1 LDRTGLLIWHFLDK
15 RLSLRFALVSSK
27 ADKASSLMAQVLI
40 KEYGFK
46 ESGNFQ
52 NSKFFLRNEDA
63 LVFSGKDVLQMN
75 DLDFSPEA
83 YIFLSR
89 HASQS
94 GTPTITSHFPGN
106 VGEDTSHGGKARELA
121 WTYPSLQKCFMQSVW
136 KLKDEAWPYDIVVE
150 STHHGPTSLKRPVLF
165 VELGSTEKEWTDL
178 HGASVLCKALSA
190 TLDNFNKAKKIGI
203 GLGGS
208 HYSEKFTKLLVEGDT
223 ALAGFISKHNLPNV
237 REDTIDSLINKSC
250 EKITVAYLD
259 WKGLGQEKQRIIKI
273 LERENLN
280 VIKL

>member
-1 LDRTGLLIWHFLDK
+1 M
-15 RLSLRFALVSSK
+15 SSK
-27 ADKASSLMAQVLI
+27 ADKASSLMAQVLTE
-40 KEYGFK
+40 EYGFK
-46 ESGNFQ
+46 ESENFK
-52 NSKFFLRNEDA
+52 NSQIFVRNEDA
-63 LVFSGKDVLQMN
+63 LVFSGKDVLQID

-89 HASQS
+89 HFSQS

-106 VGEDTSHGGKARELA
+106 IGEDTSHGGRARELA

-136 KLKDEAWPYDIVVE
+136 KLKDEARPYDIVIE
-150 STHHGPTSLKRPVLF
+150 STHHGPTSVDRPVLF

-178 HGASVLCKALSA
+178 HGASVVCKALSA
-190 TLDNFNKAKKIGI
+190 TLDNFKKSTKIGI

-208 HYSEKFTKLLVEGDT
+208 HYSEKFTRLLAEGDA

-237 REDTIDSLINKSC
+237 TEDTIDSLVSRSC
-250 EKITVAYLD
+250 EEITEAYLD
-259 WKGLGQEKQRIIKI
+259 WKGMGQEKQRIIEI
-273 LERENLN
+273 LERKNLN